1 MHAEGN
7 KVHLII
13 SLITHRRLDSDLPR
27 DIILTGCWCLEGTG
41 KSSMGFSSGAKK
53 ASNSHFFKATPDS
66 GLLSFFFFFFLCG
79 SFLKSFLNL
88 LQYCFCFMFWFFG
101 PEVCR
106 ILSS

>member
-7 KVHLII
+7 KIHLII

-66 GLLSFFFFFFLCG
+66 GLLAFFFFFLMWIIFKV
-79 SFLKSFLNL
+79 FLEFVTIL
-88 LQYCFCFMFWFFG
+88 LLFYVLVF
-101 PEVCR
+101 
-106 ILSS
+106 